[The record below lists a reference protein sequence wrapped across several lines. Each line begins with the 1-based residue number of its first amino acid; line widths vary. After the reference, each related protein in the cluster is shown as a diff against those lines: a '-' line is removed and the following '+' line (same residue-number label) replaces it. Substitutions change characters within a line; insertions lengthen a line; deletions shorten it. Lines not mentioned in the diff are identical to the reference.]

1 MHCIFLLDGV
11 NVFYPFVMCWSRQE
25 CLVSTS
31 TPTRILRRLLAGPAQ
46 DKQIAKMKQGSLVLE
61 GGEVAELEGGVVVL
75 LLDLLQSWKGS
86 PK

>member
-1 MHCIFLLDGV
+1 MSALCFRDGV
-11 NVFYPFVMCWSRQE
+11 YVFYPFDMRWSRQE

-31 TPTRILRRLLAGPAQ
+31 TPTRILRRLLAVPAQ

-75 LLDLLQSWKGS
+75 LLDVVQSWKGS